1 MRNAFALIIAA
12 AVVAGCGQKNT
23 VAPAAAAAPVKS
35 VAATAPAVPLSDSSR
50 LTGKVIE
57 TFNGGGYT
65 YLRLA
70 TASGEEWAAVRET
83 NIAKGEAVTVE
94 AQMTMERFASPSLN
108 RTFDRIVFGTVATE
122 GAIGSASQ
130 HMQVAPAADVRVEKA
145 AGGMTVAE
153 VWAGRAKLD
162 KNEVVVR
169 GKVVKFRP
177 DIMGTNWIHIQD
189 GTGSAASGD
198 NDLTVTTSEV
208 VAQGDTVTIKGTV
221 AADKDFGAGYK
232 YAVIVEKAI
241 VLPPARP

>member
-12 AVVAGCGQKNT
+12 AVIAGCGQQKT
-23 VAPAAAAAPVKS
+23 AAPAAAAPVKS
-35 VAATAPAVPLSDSSR
+35 PSPAAPVAAPSELSR
-50 LTGKVIE
+50 LTGKVLE
-57 TFNGGGYT
+57 SFNGGGYT

-83 NIAKGEAVTVE
+83 NVQKGDTVTVE
-94 AQMTMERFASPSLN
+94 VQMTMEKFASPSLN

-122 GAIGSASQ
+122 GAMGSASQ

-153 VWAGRAKLD
+153 VWAGRTKLD

-177 DIMGTNWIHIQD
+177 AIMGTNWMHIQD
-189 GTGSAASGD
+189 GTGSAATGD

-208 VAQGDTVTIKGTV
+208 VAQGDTVTIKGTL

-232 YAVIVEKAI
+232 YAVIVEKAA
-241 VLPPARP
+241 VLPPPVP

>member
-1 MRNAFALIIAA
+1 MRKTFALIIAA

-23 VAPAAAAAPVKS
+23 VASAAAAPVKS
-35 VAATAPAVPLSDSSR
+35 AATAAPAVPASDSSR

-70 TASGEEWAAVRET
+70 TTSGEEWAAVREA
-83 NIAKGEAVTVE
+83 NVAKGETVTVE
-94 AQMTMERFASPSLN
+94 AQMTMEKFASPSLN

-122 GAIGSASQ
+122 GAMGSASQ
-130 HMQVAPAADVRVEKA
+130 HMQVAPAADVRVEKV

-177 DIMGTNWIHIQD
+177 DIMGTNWMHIQD